1 MLKRTPSVVAYEPVP
16 VLVATAEVD
25 VFDAVELETLVELV
39 VAAVDLEEVDNVTTD
54 VCEEATCAFTLA
66 LALSLE
72 PPQLLFLCSF
82 PKASGPA
89 RNSRG

>member
-1 MLKRTPSVVAYEPVP
+1 MLNKTPSVVANEP
-16 VLVATAEVD
+16 VLVPVEAAEVD
-25 VFDAVELETLVELV
+25 VLDAVELEIFVELV
-39 VAAVDLEEVDNVTTD
+39 VTAADLEVVDNVTTG

-66 LALSLE
+66 LPLSL
-72 PPQLLFLCSF
+72 PQLLFLCSR